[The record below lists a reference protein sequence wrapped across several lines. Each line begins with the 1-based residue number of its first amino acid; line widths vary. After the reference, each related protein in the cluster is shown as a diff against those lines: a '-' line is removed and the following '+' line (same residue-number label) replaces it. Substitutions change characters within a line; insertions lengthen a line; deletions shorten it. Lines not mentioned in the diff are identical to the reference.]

1 MFSPLISDSWGE
13 KPVRK
18 LQVILKRFEKSRF
31 DKSTALP
38 FPNKFSKKLQ
48 IPPRFYPEPTK

>member
-1 MFSPLISDSWGE
+1 
-13 KPVRK
+13 VRK